1 MKIRKTDFD
10 RRRFVELA
18 ASSFLGVSA
27 SSSVSF
33 NAGEVLGES
42 TGPALIPRHKPAK
55 QLIYLFMAGGMSH
68 IDTFDLKPDHANQG
82 PTRPINTK
90 VDGMRVSTHLPNL
103 ARHADKLSVV
113 NSLTSTAG
121 DHEKG
126 NYFMHTSYEQR
137 ATIRHPGLGAW
148 AQRMHGKLNP
158 TMPGSVF
165 IGKESRFHGSGGF
178 FEPEFEPLAISD
190 PRFGLKYSHRTVQP
204 ERFDRRMSLVNDLDL
219 EFLENYHSKPVR
231 AYGDMYEDAVRLM
244 ESPDL
249 AAFNI
254 HREDEA
260 TKERYGDDPF
270 GQGCLL
276 ARRLI
281 ESNVRTVEVSYT
293 GWDTHADN
301 FTAMPLLCSTMDRAV
316 SALLDDLH
324 HIGKLQ
330 DTVVVLTTEFGRTP
344 IPNQNSGRDHYPKAF
359 TSVLAGG
366 GLKGGYVYGKT
377 SKGGEEVEENPV
389 TIPDFNATIA
399 HAMGIPID
407 RELFSPTSRP
417 FTVAHKG
424 EPVLD
429 LFA

>member
-1 MKIRKTDFD
+1 MKMNDFE
-10 RRRFVELA
+10 RRRFLQLA
-18 ASSFLGVSA
+18 AGSFLGVSTDSLFA
-27 SSSVSF
+27 A
-33 NAGEVLGES
+33 AGNNSDL
-42 TGPALIPRHKPAK
+42 APREKPAK
-55 QLIYLFMAGGMSH
+55 QLIYLYMAGGMSH
-68 IDTFDLKPDHANQG
+68 IDTFDLKTGNENQG
-82 PTRPINTK
+82 STRAINTRL
-90 VDGMRVSTHLPNL
+90 DGLQVTSHLPNL
-103 ARHADKLSVV
+103 AKQADKLCVV

-148 AQRMHGKLNP
+148 NQKMNGKLNL

-178 FEPEFEPLAISD
+178 FEPEFEPLAISE
-190 PRFGLKYSHRTVQP
+190 PKSGLKHSRSFV
-204 ERFDRRMSLVNDLDL
+204 RDDRLARRLNLANDLDA
-219 EFLENYHSKPVR
+219 EFLERYHTKPIR
-231 AYGDMYEDAVRLM
+231 AYGEMYDDAVRLM

-249 AAFNI
+249 NAFNI
-254 HREDEA
+254 NKEDDKTRA
-260 TKERYGDDPF
+260 RYGEDPF

-281 ESNVRTVEVSYT
+281 ESDVRTVEVSFS
-293 GWDTHADN
+293 GWDTHSNN
-301 FTAMPLLCSTMDRAV
+301 FTSMPLLCQTMDQAV
-316 SALLDDLH
+316 AALLEDLES
-324 HIGKLQ
+324 IGKLD

-344 IPNQNSGRDHYPKAF
+344 KVNRNMGRDHYPQAF
-359 TSVLAGG
+359 TSVVAGG
-366 GLKGGYVYGKT
+366 GFKGGYVYGKT
-377 SKGGEEVEENPV
+377 SEGAEEVVENPV

-399 HAMGIPID
+399 YALGIPID
-407 RELFSPTSRP
+407 QVLYSPSKRP

>member
-1 MKIRKTDFD
+1 MKMNDFE
-10 RRRFVELA
+10 RRRFLQLA
-18 ASSFLGVSA
+18 AGSFLGVSTDSLFAAAGNKSDLA
-27 SSSVSF
+27 SR
-33 NAGEVLGES
+33 E
-42 TGPALIPRHKPAK
+42 KPAK
-55 QLIYLFMAGGMSH
+55 QLIYLYMAGGMSH
-68 IDTFDLKPDHANQG
+68 IDTFDLKTGNENQG
-82 PTRPINTK
+82 STRAINTRL
-90 VDGMRVSTHLPNL
+90 DGLQVTSHLPNL
-103 ARHADKLSVV
+103 AKQADKLCVV

-148 AQRMHGKLNP
+148 NQKMNGKLNP

-178 FEPEFEPLAISD
+178 FEPEFEPLAISE
-190 PRFGLKYSHRTVQP
+190 PKSGLKHSRSFVRDDRLAR
-204 ERFDRRMSLVNDLDL
+204 RFNLANDLDA
-219 EFLENYHSKPVR
+219 EFLERYHTKPIR
-231 AYGDMYEDAVRLM
+231 AYGEMYDDAVRLM

-254 HREDEA
+254 NKEDDK
-260 TKERYGDDPF
+260 TRERYGEDPF

-281 ESNVRTVEVSYT
+281 ESDVRTVEVSFS
-293 GWDTHADN
+293 GWDTHSNN
-301 FTAMPLLCSTMDRAV
+301 FTSMPLLCQTMDQAV
-316 SALLDDLH
+316 AALLEDLES
-324 HIGKLQ
+324 IGKLD

-344 IPNQNSGRDHYPKAF
+344 KVNRNMGRDHYPQAF
-359 TSVLAGG
+359 TSVVAGG
-366 GLKGGYVYGKT
+366 GFKGGYVYGKT
-377 SKGGEEVEENPV
+377 SEGAEEVVENPV

-399 HAMGIPID
+399 YALGIPID
-407 RELFSPTSRP
+407 QVLYSPSKRP